1 MSASKFSLFGFT
13 IAREKS
19 NDDQTVQQSFTPPTN
34 DDGALTI
41 TSAAY
46 YGTYVDLDGTAK
58 NEVELISRYRE
69 MSMQPEIE
77 SAIDDIVN
85 EAICQDDDGKTIQIV
100 LDNLKQPE
108 KIKNSIRAEFANV
121 LRLLN
126 YSNMAQ
132 DIFRRYYVDGR
143 LHFHIIIDRENPTQG
158 IKELRYID
166 PRKLRKVREIK
177 KQKDER
183 TGVDIMNVVNEYY
196 IFNDKVT
203 SASSSNFGP
212 VGVRITS
219 DSIVSVVSGLMDSR
233 RAVVLSY
240 LHKAIK
246 PLNQLR
252 MIEDATVIYRIS
264 RAPERRIFYID
275 VGNLPKLKAEQYLR
289 DIMVKY
295 KNKLVYD
302 ANTGEIRDDRKHMS
316 MMEDFWL
323 PRREGGKGTEITT
336 LPGGQNLGE
345 LEDVKYFEKKL
356 YNSLN
361 VPISRL
367 NPESSGFSLGRASEI
382 TRDELKFAKFVSR
395 MRNKF
400 SDVFDQAMK
409 VQCVLKGI
417 CTVEEW
423 SEFREHIYY
432 DFIKDNNFSELKE
445 AELMRDR
452 LSLLQQVDEYTGK
465 YFSQAWIQRTVLRL
479 TDDEIKEMQKEI
491 DAEIKGGITPDP
503 KLMLQQMQAGADGA
517 PAAPAAP
524 AASKAENYIVEPIN
538 TVELTEEQKEL
549 NESVSKF
556 IGSLVDNEDAGN
568 DKDLTKTMNR
578 FFEKMIDDE
587 DA

>member
-1 MSASKFSLFGFT
+1 MANKFSLFGFT
-13 IAREKS
+13 ISRQDNEIKQEA
-19 NDDQTVQQSFTPPTN
+19 QQSFSPPSN

-69 MSMQPEIE
+69 MAMQPEIE

-85 EAICQDDDGKTIQIV
+85 EAICQDDDGKIIQII
-100 LDNLKQPE
+100 LDDLEQPD
-108 KIKNSIRAEFANV
+108 KIKKAIKDEFGTI
-121 LRLLN
+121 LRMLN
-126 YSNMAQ
+126 YTKMAQ
-132 DIFRRYYVDGR
+132 DIFRRYYIDGK
-143 LHFHIIIDRENPTQG
+143 LYYHIIVDREEPAKG
-158 IKELRYID
+158 IRELRYID
-166 PRKLRKVREIK
+166 PRKMRKIREVK

-183 TGVDIMNVVNEYY
+183 TGVEVMNVVNEYY
-196 IFNDKVT
+196 IYNDKVT
-203 SASSSNFGP
+203 TGSSTNYGP
-212 VGVRITS
+212 VGTRITT
-219 DSIVSVVSGLMDSR
+219 DSVVSVVSGLMDSR

-302 ANTGEIRDDRKHMS
+302 ANTGEVRDDRKFLS

-356 YNSLN
+356 YKSLN
-361 VPISRL
+361 VPVSRL
-367 NPESSGFSLGRASEI
+367 DPNQSGFSLGRVGEI
-382 TRDELKFAKFVSR
+382 TRDELKFAKFVGR
-395 MRNKF
+395 MRAKF
-400 SDVFDQAMK
+400 SDLFDQCLR

-417 CTVEEW
+417 CTDEEW
-423 SEFREHIYY
+423 KSFREHIHYN
-432 DFIKDNNFSELKE
+432 FIKDNNFTELKE
-445 AELMRDR
+445 AELMKER
-452 LSLLQQVDEYTGK
+452 LSLLGEVDPYTGR
-465 YFSQAWIQRTVLRL
+465 YFSQAWIQRNVLRL
-479 TDDEIKEMQKEI
+479 NDDEIEVMQDEMEKEKEAGFGLPVGVTTDVAQQQMLGQLDMEKNTHQAELDKKVNQAKEKNPQKE
-491 DAEIKGGITPDP
+491 DFKPTLEIVKKVLG
-503 KLMLQQMQAGADGA
+503 
-517 PAAPAAP
+517 
-524 AASKAENYIVEPIN
+524 E
-538 TVELTEEQKEL
+538 
-549 NESVSKF
+549 
-556 IGSLVDNEDAGN
+556 
-568 DKDLTKTMNR
+568 
-578 FFEKMIDDE
+578 
-587 DA
+587 

>member
-1 MSASKFSLFGFT
+1 MANNNKFSLFGFT
-13 IAREKS
+13 ISRQKDEEEA
-19 NDDQTVQQSFTPPTN
+19 TVQQSFAPPSQ

-69 MSMQPEIE
+69 MAMQPEIE

-85 EAICQDDDGKTIQIV
+85 EAIVQDDDGLITKII
-100 LDNLKQPE
+100 LDDLKQPE
-108 KIKNSIRAEFANV
+108 KIKNAIKEEFNTV
-121 LRLLN
+121 LRLLD
-126 YSNMAQ
+126 YRKMAQ

-143 LHFHIIIDRENPTQG
+143 MYYHIIIDRENPQEG
-158 IKELRYID
+158 IKELRYVD
-166 PRKLRKVREIK
+166 PRRLRKVREMR

-183 TGVDIMNVVNEYY
+183 TGADVLQPVNEYY
-196 IFNDKVT
+196 IYNDKVVSG
-203 SASSSNFGP
+203 SASNFGP
-212 VGVRITS
+212 VGVRITT
-219 DSIVSVVSGLMDSR
+219 DSIISVVSGLMDSR

-289 DIMVKY
+289 DIMIKY

-302 ANTGEIRDDRKHMS
+302 ANTGEVRDDRKFMS

-345 LEDVKYFEKKL
+345 LEDVKYFQKKL
-356 YNSLN
+356 YGALC

-367 NPESSGFSLGRASEI
+367 EPNQGFSLGRTSEI
-382 TRDELKFAKFVSR
+382 TRDELKFSKFVDR
-395 MRNKF
+395 LRNKF
-400 SDVFDQAMK
+400 SDVFNQALR

-417 CTVEEW
+417 CTDEEFDLFK
-423 SEFREHIYY
+423 ENIHY

-445 AELMRDR
+445 AELISNR
-452 LSLLQQVDEYTGK
+452 LTLLQAVDPYTGR
-465 YFSQAWIQRTVLRL
+465 YFSQKWIQQNVLRL
-479 TDDEIKEMQKEI
+479 SDDEIEEMDSQIEQEKEMGLGLPVGVTNDVAQ
-491 DAEIKGGITPDP
+491 
-503 KLMLQQMQAGADGA
+503 QQMLGQIQTDQMVQQAELMPDQGQDGGGSSGGSS
-517 PAAPAAP
+517 
-524 AASKAENYIVEPIN
+524 SKPKSKSSNSSKPVKGDLSLEEVENTFTRLKRI
-538 TVELTEEQKEL
+538 L
-549 NESVSKF
+549 
-556 IGSLVDNEDAGN
+556 
-568 DKDLTKTMNR
+568 
-578 FFEKMIDDE
+578 
-587 DA
+587 

>member
-1 MSASKFSLFGFT
+1 MANKFSLFGFT
-13 IAREKS
+13 IARNREEES
-19 NDDQTVQQSFTPPTN
+19 QEVQQSFTPPAN
-34 DDGALTI
+34 EDGALTI

-58 NEVELISRYRE
+58 NDVELISRYRE

-77 SAIDDIVN
+77 SALDDIVG
-85 EAICQDDDGKTIQIV
+85 EAICQDDDGQIIKLV
-100 LDNLKQPE
+100 LDDLKQPE
-108 KIKNSIRAEFANV
+108 KIKSAIKAEFETIM
-121 LRLLN
+121 RLLN
-126 YSNMAQ
+126 YKNMAQ

-143 LHFHIIIDRENPTQG
+143 LFYHLIVDKAKPMEG

-166 PRKLRKVREIK
+166 PRKLRKIREMK
-177 KQKDER
+177 KEKDPR
-183 TGVDIMNVVNEYY
+183 TGVEVMKVINEYY

-203 SASSSNFGP
+203 TGASSNFGP
-212 VGVRITS
+212 VGVRITT

-302 ANTGEIRDDRKHMS
+302 ANTGEIRDDRKFLS

-356 YNSLN
+356 YKALN

-367 NPESSGFSLGRASEI
+367 EPNQGFSLGRVAEV
-382 TRDELKFAKFVSR
+382 TRDELKFSKFVDR
-395 MRNKF
+395 LRNKF
-400 SDVFDQAMK
+400 SDLFDQAMR

-417 CTVEEW
+417 CTAEEW
-423 SEFREHIYY
+423 ESFKEHIHY
-432 DFIKDNNFSELKE
+432 DFIKDNNFTELKD
-445 AELMRDR
+445 AELMKER
-452 LSLLQQVDEYTGK
+452 LSLLGSVDPYTGR
-465 YFSQAWIQRTVLRL
+465 YFSQSWIQRNVLRL
-479 TDDEIKEMQKEI
+479 TDDEIKEMQVEMDEEKEAGLGLPVGVTNDVAQAQMMSNVPQQPTHPDDLEAQADTKKQQEEVNI
-491 DAEIKGGITPDP
+491 IT
-503 KLMLQQMQAGADGA
+503 KLKRIL
-517 PAAPAAP
+517 
-524 AASKAENYIVEPIN
+524 
-538 TVELTEEQKEL
+538 
-549 NESVSKF
+549 
-556 IGSLVDNEDAGN
+556 
-568 DKDLTKTMNR
+568 
-578 FFEKMIDDE
+578 
-587 DA
+587 

>member
-1 MSASKFSLFGFT
+1 MANKFSLFGFT
-13 IAREKS
+13 ISRDKADEVE
-19 NDDQTVQQSFTPPTN
+19 TVQQSFTPPSN

-58 NEVELISRYRE
+58 NDVELISRYRE
-69 MSMQPEIE
+69 MAMQPEIE
-77 SAIDDIVN
+77 SAIDDIIG
-85 EAICQDDDGKTIQIV
+85 EAICQDDDGKIIKLV
-100 LDNLKQPE
+100 LDDLKQPE
-108 KIKNSIRAEFANV
+108 RIKTAIKAEFDTV

-126 YSNMAQ
+126 YNNMAQ

-143 LHFHIIIDRENPTQG
+143 LNYHVIIDRTKPNEG

-177 KQKDER
+177 KEKDPR
-183 TGVDIMNVVNEYY
+183 TGVEMMKVINEYY

-203 SASSSNFGP
+203 SGSSQNFGP
-212 VGVRITS
+212 IGVRITT
-219 DSIVSVVSGLMDSR
+219 DSIISVVSGLMDSR

-302 ANTGEIRDDRKHMS
+302 ANTGEIRDDRKFLS

-323 PRREGGKGTEITT
+323 PRREGGKGTEIST

-356 YNSLN
+356 YKSLN

-367 NPESSGFSLGRASEI
+367 EPNQGFSLGRTTEV
-382 TRDELKFAKFVSR
+382 TRDEIKFAKFVDR
-395 MRNKF
+395 LRNRF
-400 SDVFDQAMK
+400 SDLFDQALRI
-409 VQCVLKGI
+409 QCVLKGI
-417 CTVEEW
+417 CTAEEW
-423 SEFREHIYY
+423 LEFKENIHY
-432 DFIKDNNFSELKE
+432 DFIKDNNFTELKE
-445 AELMRDR
+445 AELMKER
-452 LSLLQQVDEYTGK
+452 LGLLGAVDPYTGR
-465 YFSQAWIQRTVLRL
+465 YFSQAWIQRNVLRL
-479 TDDEIKEMQKEI
+479 TDDEIKTMQAEI
-491 DAEIKGGITPDP
+491 DEEKEQGLGLPVGVTNDVAQAQMMSNVPQQPPHPDELEAIEAKQSQTGQQAESAGVFV
-503 KLMLQQMQAGADGA
+503 KLKQIL
-517 PAAPAAP
+517 
-524 AASKAENYIVEPIN
+524 
-538 TVELTEEQKEL
+538 
-549 NESVSKF
+549 
-556 IGSLVDNEDAGN
+556 
-568 DKDLTKTMNR
+568 
-578 FFEKMIDDE
+578 
-587 DA
+587 

>member
-1 MSASKFSLFGFT
+1 MAATNKFSLFGFE
-13 IAREKS
+13 IARKKS
-19 NDDQTVQQSFTPPTN
+19 EDEQAQQPSFTPPSN
-34 DDGALTI
+34 EDGALTI
-41 TSAAY
+41 SSAAY

-69 MSMQPEIE
+69 MAMQPEIE
-77 SAIDDIVN
+77 SAIDDIMN
-85 EAICQDDDGKTIQIV
+85 EAIVQDDDGKIIEIV
-100 LDNLKQPE
+100 LDDLDQPE
-108 KIKNSIRAEFANV
+108 KIKKAIKEEFHTI

-126 YSNMAQ
+126 YKHMAQ
-132 DIFRRYYVDGR
+132 DIFRRYYIDGR
-143 LHFHIIIDRENPTQG
+143 LYYNVLIDKENPIAG

-177 KQKDER
+177 KKKDER
-183 TGVDIMNVVNEYY
+183 TGAEIVDVFNEYY
-196 IFNDKVT
+196 IYNDKVV
-203 SASSSNFGP
+203 SGSSSSYGP
-212 VGVRITS
+212 VGVRITL

-302 ANTGEIRDDRKHMS
+302 AQTGEVRDDRKFLS

-345 LEDVKYFEKKL
+345 LEDVKYFQKKL
-356 YNSLN
+356 YNSLS

-367 NPESSGFSLGRASEI
+367 EPNQGFSIGRVAEV
-382 TRDELKFAKFVSR
+382 TRDELKFAKFVDR
-395 MRNKF
+395 LRNKF
-400 SDVFDQAMK
+400 SDIFNQALR

-417 CTVEEW
+417 CTADEW
-423 SEFREHIYY
+423 DQFKEHIYY
-432 DFIKDNNFSELKE
+432 DFIKDNNFSELKD
-445 AELMRDR
+445 AELMRER
-452 LSLLQQVDEYTGK
+452 LSLLAAVDPYTGR
-465 YFSQAWIQRTVLRL
+465 YFSQAWIQRNVLRL
-479 TDDEIKEMQKEI
+479 TDDQIKEMQSEIDEEKEIGMGLPVGVMNDVAQQQLMSQVPNQPMNPI
-491 DAEIKGGITPDP
+491 DAEHQMELQKREAQQNQTQEEKSPGTFV
-503 KLMLQQMQAGADGA
+503 KLKQIL
-517 PAAPAAP
+517 
-524 AASKAENYIVEPIN
+524 
-538 TVELTEEQKEL
+538 
-549 NESVSKF
+549 
-556 IGSLVDNEDAGN
+556 
-568 DKDLTKTMNR
+568 
-578 FFEKMIDDE
+578 
-587 DA
+587 

>member
-1 MSASKFSLFGFT
+1 MANKFSLFGFT
-13 IAREKS
+13 ISRQENEDKQDS
-19 NDDQTVQQSFTPPTN
+19 QQSFSPPSN

-69 MSMQPEIE
+69 MAMQPEIE

-85 EAICQDDDGKTIQIV
+85 EAICQDDDGKNIQII
-100 LDNLKQPE
+100 LDDLEQPD
-108 KIKNSIRAEFANV
+108 KIKKAIKDEFGTI
-121 LRLLN
+121 LRMLN
-126 YSNMAQ
+126 YTKMAQ
-132 DIFRRYYVDGR
+132 DIFRRYYIDGK
-143 LHFHIIIDRENPTQG
+143 LYYHIIVDREEPTKG
-158 IKELRYID
+158 IRELRYID
-166 PRKLRKVREIK
+166 PRKMRKIREVK

-183 TGVDIMNVVNEYY
+183 TGVEVMNVVNEYY
-196 IFNDKVT
+196 IYNDKVT
-203 SASSSNFGP
+203 TGSSTNYGP
-212 VGVRITS
+212 VGTRITT
-219 DSIVSVVSGLMDSR
+219 DSVVSVVSGLMDSR

-302 ANTGEIRDDRKHMS
+302 ANTGEIRDDRKFLS

-356 YNSLN
+356 YKSLN
-361 VPISRL
+361 VPVSRL
-367 NPESSGFSLGRASEI
+367 DPNQSGFSLGRVGEI
-382 TRDELKFAKFVSR
+382 TRDELKFAKFVGR
-395 MRNKF
+395 MRTRF
-400 SDVFDQAMK
+400 SDLFDQCLR

-417 CTVEEW
+417 CTDDEW
-423 SEFREHIYY
+423 KSFREHIHYN
-432 DFIKDNNFSELKE
+432 FIKDNNFTELKE
-445 AELMRDR
+445 AELMKER
-452 LSLLQQVDEYTGK
+452 LSLLGEVDPYTGR
-465 YFSQAWIQRTVLRL
+465 YFSQAWIQRNVLRL
-479 TDDEIKEMQKEI
+479 DDDEIEVMQEEMEKEKEAGFGLPVGVTT
-491 DAEIKGGITPDP
+491 DVAQ
-503 KLMLQQMQAGADGA
+503 QQMLGQLDMEKNAHQADLDTKVNQA
-517 PAAPAAP
+517 
-524 AASKAENYIVEPIN
+524 
-538 TVELTEEQKEL
+538 KEK
-549 NESVSKF
+549 NPK
-556 IGSLVDNEDAGN
+556 NEDY
-568 DKDLTKTMNR
+568 KPVLEVVKRTLS
-578 FFEKMIDDE
+578 
-587 DA
+587 

>member
-1 MSASKFSLFGFT
+1 MANKFSLFGFT
-13 IAREKS
+13 IARDKDEISKS
-19 NDDQTVQQSFTPPTN
+19 LEQSFTPPAN

-58 NEVELISRYRE
+58 NDVELISRYRE
-69 MSMQPEIE
+69 MAMQPEIE
-77 SAIDDIVN
+77 SAIDDIIG
-85 EAICQDDDGKTIQIV
+85 EAICQDDDGKIIKLV
-100 LDNLKQPE
+100 LDNLDQPE
-108 KIKNSIRAEFANV
+108 KIKNSIKAEFDTV

-126 YSNMAQ
+126 YNSMAQ

-143 LHFHIIIDRENPTQG
+143 LNYHIIIDRTKPQEG
-158 IKELRYID
+158 IKELRYVD
-166 PRKLRKVREIK
+166 PRKLRKVREVK

-183 TGVDIMNVVNEYY
+183 TGVEMMEVVNEYY

-203 SASSSNFGP
+203 TSSSSNFGP
-212 VGVRITS
+212 IGVRITT

-240 LHKAIK
+240 FHKAIK

-302 ANTGEIRDDRKHMS
+302 ANTGEVRDDRKFLS

-356 YNSLN
+356 YKALN

-367 NPESSGFSLGRASEI
+367 NPETSGFSLGRTGEI
-382 TRDELKFAKFVSR
+382 TRDELKFAKFVDR
-395 MRNKF
+395 LRNRF
-400 SDVFDQAMK
+400 SDLFDQALK
-409 VQCVLKGI
+409 TQCVLKGI
-417 CTVEEW
+417 CTADEW
-423 SEFREHIYY
+423 AVFKENIHFDY
-432 DFIKDNNFSELKE
+432 IKDNNFSELKD
-445 AELMRDR
+445 AELMKER
-452 LSLLQQVDEYTGK
+452 LSLLGAVDPYTGR
-465 YFSQAWIQRTVLRL
+465 YYSQAWIQRNVLRL
-479 TDDEIKEMQKEI
+479 SDDDIKKMQEEIEQEKEDGLGLPVGVTNDVAQAQMMAQVPSQPMNPADQEHQLELQNQEQQQQKKQASEN
-491 DAEIKGGITPDP
+491 TLV
-503 KLMLQQMQAGADGA
+503 KLKQIL
-517 PAAPAAP
+517 
-524 AASKAENYIVEPIN
+524 
-538 TVELTEEQKEL
+538 
-549 NESVSKF
+549 
-556 IGSLVDNEDAGN
+556 
-568 DKDLTKTMNR
+568 
-578 FFEKMIDDE
+578 
-587 DA
+587 

>member
-1 MSASKFSLFGFT
+1 MAATNKFSLFGFE
-13 IAREKS
+13 ISRRKNEEEQASRP
-19 NDDQTVQQSFTPPTN
+19 SFTPPSN
-34 DDGALTI
+34 EDGALTI
-41 TSAAY
+41 SSAAY

-69 MSMQPEIE
+69 MAMQPEIE
-77 SAIDDIVN
+77 SAIDDIMN
-85 EAICQDDDGKTIQIV
+85 EAIVQDDDGKIIEIV
-100 LDNLKQPE
+100 LDDLDQSE
-108 KIKNSIRAEFANV
+108 KIKKAIKDEFHTI

-126 YSNMAQ
+126 YKNMAQ
-132 DIFRRYYVDGR
+132 DIFRRYYIDGR
-143 LHFHIIIDRENPTQG
+143 LYYNVLIDKENPIAG

-177 KQKDER
+177 KKKDER
-183 TGVDIMNVVNEYY
+183 TGAEIIDVYNEYY
-196 IFNDKVT
+196 IYNDKVVT
-203 SASSSNFGP
+203 GSSSNYGP
-212 VGVRITS
+212 VGVRITL

-302 ANTGEIRDDRKHMS
+302 AQTGEVRDDRKFLS

-345 LEDVKYFEKKL
+345 LEDVKYFQKKL
-356 YNSLN
+356 YNSLS

-367 NPESSGFSLGRASEI
+367 EPNQGFSIGRVAEV
-382 TRDELKFAKFVSR
+382 TRDELKFAKFVDR
-395 MRNKF
+395 LRNKF
-400 SDVFDQAMK
+400 SDIFNQALR

-417 CTVEEW
+417 CTADEW
-423 SEFREHIYY
+423 DQFKEHIYY
-432 DFIKDNNFSELKE
+432 DFIKDNNFSELKD
-445 AELMRDR
+445 AELMRER
-452 LSLLQQVDEYTGK
+452 LSLLSAVDPYTGR
-465 YFSQAWIQRTVLRL
+465 YFSQAWIQRNVLRL
-479 TDDEIKEMQKEI
+479 TDDQIKEMQGEI
-491 DAEIKGGITPDP
+491 DEEKEAGLGLPVGVMNDVAQQQLISQVPNQPMNPVDAEHQMELQKREAQQNQTQEEKSPGTFV
-503 KLMLQQMQAGADGA
+503 KLKQIL
-517 PAAPAAP
+517 
-524 AASKAENYIVEPIN
+524 
-538 TVELTEEQKEL
+538 
-549 NESVSKF
+549 
-556 IGSLVDNEDAGN
+556 
-568 DKDLTKTMNR
+568 
-578 FFEKMIDDE
+578 
-587 DA
+587 

>member
-1 MSASKFSLFGFT
+1 MANNNKFSLFGFT
-13 IAREKS
+13 IARKQAD
-19 NDDQTVQQSFTPPTN
+19 DDQQVQQSFSPPTN

-69 MSMQPEIE
+69 MAMQPEIE
-77 SAIDDIVN
+77 AAIDDIVN
-85 EAICQDDDGKTIQIV
+85 EAICTDDDGKNIKLV
-100 LDNLKQPE
+100 MDDLKQPD
-108 KIKNSIRAEFANV
+108 KIKSAIRTEFNTI

-143 LHFHIIIDRENPTQG
+143 MYFHIIINRENPIEG

-177 KQKDER
+177 KKKDER
-183 TGVDIMNVVNEYY
+183 TGVEVMNVINEYY

-203 SASSSNFGP
+203 TGSSSNFGP
-212 VGVRITS
+212 VGVRITT
-219 DSIVSVVSGLMDSR
+219 DSIISVVSGLMDSR

-302 ANTGEIRDDRKHMS
+302 SNTGEVRDDRKFQS

-323 PRREGGKGTEITT
+323 PRREGGKGTEIST

-356 YNSLN
+356 YKALN
-361 VPISRL
+361 VPVSRL
-367 NPESSGFSLGRASEI
+367 NPESSGFSLGRTNEI
-382 TRDELKFAKFVSR
+382 TRDELKFAKFVDR

-400 SDVFDQAMK
+400 ADLFDQALR

-417 CTVEEW
+417 CTNEEW
-423 SEFREHIYY
+423 MEMREHIYF
-432 DFIKDNNFSELKE
+432 DFIKDNNFTELKD
-445 AELMRDR
+445 AELMKER
-452 LSLLQQVDEYTGK
+452 LSLLANVDPYTGR
-465 YFSQAWIQRTVLRL
+465 YFSQAWIQRNVLRL
-479 TDDEIKEMQKEI
+479 TDDEIKEMQMEI
-491 DAEIKGGITPDP
+491 DEEKEMGLGLPVGVMNDVAQQS
-503 KLMLQQMQAGADGA
+503 MLSNVPQQPVNPADQ
-517 PAAPAAP
+517 
-524 AASKAENYIVEPIN
+524 ED
-538 TVELTEEQKEL
+538 EQQ
-549 NESVSKF
+549 NESTLSKVKR
-556 IGSLVDNEDAGN
+556 L
-568 DKDLTKTMNR
+568 L
-578 FFEKMIDDE
+578 
-587 DA
+587 

>member
-1 MSASKFSLFGFT
+1 MASANKFSLFGFT
-13 IAREKS
+13 VSRNKS
-19 NDDQTVQQSFTPPTN
+19 EEEQTVQQSFTPPTN

-41 TSAAY
+41 SSAAY

-69 MSMQPEIE
+69 MAMQPEIE
-77 SAIDDIVN
+77 SAIDDIIN
-85 EAICQDDDGKTIQIV
+85 EAIVQDDDGKTIEII
-100 LDNLKQPE
+100 LDDLE
-108 KIKNSIRAEFANV
+108 VSDKIKKAIKDEFQTV
-121 LRLLN
+121 LKLYN
-126 YSNMAQ
+126 YKNMAQ

-143 LHFHIIIDRENPTQG
+143 LYYNIIIDKTNPISG

-177 KQKDER
+177 KKKDER
-183 TGVDIMNVVNEYY
+183 TGADVVDVVNEYY
-196 IFNDKVT
+196 IYNDKVT
-203 SASSSNFGP
+203 TGSSSNYGP
-212 VGVRITS
+212 VGVRITT
-219 DSIVSVVSGLMDSR
+219 DSIISVVSGLMDSR

-302 ANTGEIRDDRKHMS
+302 ANTGEVRDDRKFMS

-345 LEDVKYFEKKL
+345 LEDVKYFQKKL
-356 YNSLN
+356 YGSLS

-367 NPESSGFSLGRASEI
+367 EPNQGFSMGRAAEV
-382 TRDELKFAKFVSR
+382 TRDELKFSKFVER

-400 SDVFDQAMK
+400 ADIFNQTLR

-417 CTVEEW
+417 CTAEEW
-423 SEFREHIYY
+423 EEFRQQIYY
-432 DFIKDNNFSELKE
+432 NFIKDNNFSELKE
-445 AELMRDR
+445 AELMTNR
-452 LSLLQQVDEYTGK
+452 LQLLSSVDPYTGR
-465 YFSQAWIQRTVLRL
+465 YFSQKWIQQNVLRL
-479 TDDEIKEMQKEI
+479 SDDDIEQMQKEI
-491 DAEIKGGITPDP
+491 DKEKEEGLGLPVGVMNDVAQ
-503 KLMLQQMQAGADGA
+503 QQMAGDIQTQQAATL
-517 PAAPAAP
+517 
-524 AASKAENYIVEPIN
+524 ASHQGEVDAKNEKVP
-538 TVELTEEQKEL
+538 QKE
-549 NESVSKF
+549 SSGVF
-556 IGSLVDNEDAGN
+556 
-568 DKDLTKTMNR
+568 TKL
-578 FFEKMIDDE
+578 KQIL
-587 DA
+587 

>member
-1 MSASKFSLFGFT
+1 MAANKFSLFGFT
-13 IAREKS
+13 IARNKDEEVQ
-19 NDDQTVQQSFTPPTN
+19 DVQQSFTPPSN
-34 DDGALTI
+34 EDGALTI

-69 MSMQPEIE
+69 MAMQPEIE
-77 SAIDDIVN
+77 SAIDDIIN
-85 EAICQDDDGKTIQIV
+85 EAICQDDDGQSIKII
-100 LDNLKQPE
+100 LDDLKQPE
-108 KIKNSIRAEFANV
+108 KIKAAIKDEFNTV
-121 LRLLN
+121 LRLFN
-126 YSNMAQ
+126 YKNMGQ

-143 LHFHIIIDRENPTQG
+143 LYYHIIVDRENPAQG
-158 IKELRYID
+158 VKELRYID

-183 TGVDIMNVVNEYY
+183 TGVEIMKVINEYY
-196 IFNDKVT
+196 LFNDKVT
-203 SASSSNFGP
+203 TGGSNNFGP
-212 VGVRITS
+212 VGVRITV

-302 ANTGEIRDDRKHMS
+302 SATGEVRDDRKHLS
-316 MMEDFWL
+316 MLEDFWL

-356 YNSLN
+356 YKALC
-361 VPISRL
+361 VPVSRL
-367 NPESSGFSLGRASEI
+367 NPETSGFSLGRSNEI
-382 TRDELKFAKFVSR
+382 TRDELKFAKFVDRLRS
-395 MRNKF
+395 KF
-400 SDVFDQAMK
+400 SELFDQAMR

-417 CTVEEW
+417 CTNEEW
-423 SEFREHIYY
+423 NEFKEYIHY

-445 AELMRDR
+445 AELMTNR
-452 LSLLQQVDEYTGK
+452 LQLLGSVDPYTGR
-465 YFSQAWIQRTVLRL
+465 YFSQSWIQRNVLRL
-479 TDDEIKEMQKEI
+479 NDDEIKVMEKEI
-491 DAEIKGGITPDP
+491 EQEKKDGLGLPVGVTNDVAQAQMMSQVPGQPQNPDDQQHAMDMAQQQQDAQVKATKEEVGGTLV
-503 KLMLQQMQAGADGA
+503 KLKRIL
-517 PAAPAAP
+517 
-524 AASKAENYIVEPIN
+524 
-538 TVELTEEQKEL
+538 
-549 NESVSKF
+549 
-556 IGSLVDNEDAGN
+556 
-568 DKDLTKTMNR
+568 
-578 FFEKMIDDE
+578 
-587 DA
+587 

>member
-1 MSASKFSLFGFT
+1 MANKFSLFGFT
-13 IAREKS
+13 IARNRDEETQ
-19 NDDQTVQQSFTPPTN
+19 DVQQSFTPPAN

-58 NEVELISRYRE
+58 NDVELISRYRE

-77 SAIDDIVN
+77 SAIDDIVG
-85 EAICQDDDGKTIQIV
+85 EAICQDDDGKIIDII
-100 LDNLKQPE
+100 LDDLKQPG
-108 KIKNSIRAEFANV
+108 KIKDAIKAEFYTV
-121 LRLLN
+121 MRLLN
-126 YSNMAQ
+126 YKNMAQ

-143 LHFHIIIDRENPTQG
+143 LYYHMIVDKTKPMEG

-166 PRKLRKVREIK
+166 PRKLRKIREMK

-183 TGVDIMNVVNEYY
+183 TGVEVMKVINEYY
-196 IFNDKVT
+196 LFNDKVT
-203 SASSSNFGP
+203 TGTSSNFGP
-212 VGVRITS
+212 IGVRITT

-302 ANTGEIRDDRKHMS
+302 AQTGEVRDDRKFLS

-356 YNSLN
+356 YKSLN

-367 NPESSGFSLGRASEI
+367 EPNQGFSLGRTTEV
-382 TRDELKFAKFVSR
+382 TRDEIKFSKFVDR
-395 MRNKF
+395 LRNKF
-400 SDVFDQAMK
+400 SDLFDQTMR

-417 CTVEEW
+417 CTTEEW
-423 SEFREHIYY
+423 DDFREHIHY
-432 DFIKDNNFSELKE
+432 DFIKDNNFTELKD
-445 AELMRDR
+445 AELMKER
-452 LSLLQQVDEYTGK
+452 LSLLSSVDPYTGR
-465 YFSQAWIQRTVLRL
+465 YFSQSWIQRNVLRL
-479 TDDEIKEMQKEI
+479 TDDQIEEMQKEME
-491 DAEIKGGITPDP
+491 DEKEAGLGLPVGVTNDVAQAQMMAQVPQQPTHPDD
-503 KLMLQQMQAGADGA
+503 LEA
-517 PAAPAAP
+517 
-524 AASKAENYIVEPIN
+524 
-538 TVELTEEQKEL
+538 QKESQK
-549 NESVSKF
+549 ESTV
-556 IGSLVDNEDAGN
+556 
-568 DKDLTKTMNR
+568 TKLKR
-578 FFEKMIDDE
+578 IL
-587 DA
+587 

>member
-1 MSASKFSLFGFT
+1 MANTNKFSLFGFT
-13 IAREKS
+13 ISRDKNEEETI
-19 NDDQTVQQSFTPPTN
+19 NQQSFAPQTAE
-34 DDGALTI
+34 DGALTI

-69 MSMQPEIE
+69 MAMQPEIE

-85 EAICQDDDGKTIQIV
+85 EAICQDDDGQIIQIV
-100 LDNLKQPE
+100 LDKLKQPE
-108 KIKNSIRAEFANV
+108 KIKNAIKTEFQNI
-121 LRLLN
+121 LRMMN
-126 YSNMAQ
+126 YNNMAQ

-143 LHFHIIIDRENPTQG
+143 MYYHIIIDKTAPQEG

-183 TGVDIMNVVNEYY
+183 TGADVAVTVNEYY
-196 IFNDKVT
+196 IYNDKVVT
-203 SASSSNFGP
+203 GSSSNYGP
-212 VGVRITS
+212 VGVRITT
-219 DSIVSVVSGLMDSR
+219 DSIISVVSGLMDSR

-289 DIMVKY
+289 DIMIKY

-302 ANTGEIRDDRKHMS
+302 ANTGEVRDDRKFLS

-356 YNSLN
+356 YKALN
-361 VPISRL
+361 VPVSRL
-367 NPESSGFSLGRASEI
+367 NPESSGFTIGRVAEV
-382 TRDELKFAKFVSR
+382 TRDELKFSKFVDR
-395 MRNKF
+395 LRNKF
-400 SDVFDQAMK
+400 SDVFDQALR

-417 CTVEEW
+417 CTDEEW
-423 SEFREHIYY
+423 NIFKENIYF
-432 DFIKDNNFSELKE
+432 DFIKDNNFTELKD
-445 AELMRDR
+445 AELMKER
-452 LSLLQQVDEYTGK
+452 LGLLGVIDPYTGR
-465 YFSQAWIQRTVLRL
+465 YFSQAWIQRNVLRL
-479 TDDEIKEMQKEI
+479 TDDEIDDMQKEI
-491 DAEIKGGITPDP
+491 DDEKEEGLGLPTEVTTQVAQAQMMGQVQADQMAQMPQDNTQPSSATNSKSKQKTSQP
-503 KLMLQQMQAGADGA
+503 KQ
-517 PAAPAAP
+517 
-524 AASKAENYIVEPIN
+524 SKA
-538 TVELTEEQKEL
+538 
-549 NESVSKF
+549 
-556 IGSLVDNEDAGN
+556 
-568 DKDLTKTMNR
+568 DLTLESSNTFARLKR
-578 FFEKMIDDE
+578 IL
-587 DA
+587 